1 MPDMRFI
8 LLLAAVATVTIHA
21 EEIVFKI
28 PADMK
33 ISESRA
39 VTGSWAVQGKRVD
52 GGLRFARLKPDVP
65 YTVVL
70 ELADGTA
77 ERGVDMSWHNS
88 EKANPDA
95 GALDDDDKQQITS
108 ILKDIKS
115 FYDRT
120 DALAIAG
127 NHDRAVVLVQRI
139 RDSKFHS
146 GAQGECDWRVELWY
160 IKNEAGGWAK
170 VNQQDK
176 LLRRERFESSAA
188 MKQTIDKIHW
198 RPELGGIRLKKDEVK
213 TIEFS
218 PAAAT
223 TKPSTAP

>member
-1 MPDMRFI
+1 M
-8 LLLAAVATVTIHA
+8 
-21 EEIVFKI
+21 E
-28 PADMK
+28 
-33 ISESRA
+33 
-39 VTGSWAVQGKRVD
+39 
-52 GGLRFARLKPDVP
+52 GGVRFAKLKPDVP
-65 YTVVL
+65 YTIVL

-77 ERGVDMSWHNS
+77 ERGVDLGWYNS

-95 GALDDDDKQQITS
+95 GALDDDDKQQINS

-120 DALAIAG
+120 DALAVAG
-127 NHDRAVVLVQRI
+127 DHDRAVVLVQRI

-146 GAQGECDWRVELWY
+146 GAAGECDWRVELWY

-176 LLRRERFESSAA
+176 LLRRERFDSSAA

-198 RPELGGIRLKKDEVK
+198 RPDLGGIRLKKDEVK

-218 PAAAT
+218 PAPPAS
-223 TKPSTAP
+223 TKPSTAT